1 MSVPKRNRKPSR
13 MEFLVLCDE
22 VRADT
27 TRVLINRRLVEPKW
41 KYTVAVPGI
50 QMAQQICWY
59 IKAANYIFP
68 KDETALA
75 TRRELQYKALGACA
89 GLADHFRYCLETLCE
104 TDLNGSPKNLVERF
118 GKICEKIN
126 KLVDV
131 LKGWK
136 ASDTVRTPKE

>member
-1 MSVPKRNRKPSR
+1 
-13 MEFLVLCDE
+13 MEIYRCGSGHSD
-22 VRADT
+22 
-27 TRVLINRRLVEPKW
+27 
-41 KYTVAVPGI
+41 G
-50 QMAQQICWY
+50 
-59 IKAANYIFP
+59 AANLLVHQGSKLHFP

-131 LKGWK
+131 LKGWQ

>member
-22 VRADT
+22 IRADT
-27 TRVLINRRLVEPKW
+27 TRVLMNRRLVEPKW

-104 TDLNGSPKNLVERF
+104 TDLNGSQKNLVERF

-131 LKGWK
+131 LKGWQ
-136 ASDTVRTPKE
+136 ASDTVRRPKE